1 MDLKAVLR
9 VAVAAASDAVEVQRA
24 HLGRVAHDEWAEKGE
39 HDFVTRVDR
48 EAESKAIDRIRRAF
62 PEHAILSEEEATAAS
77 PVAAAGPEFSGSA
90 SVPGTQDN
98 ALANRLEALRRQP
111 GWLWVIDPL
120 DGTTNYLHRY
130 PMYSASVA
138 ALQDGRVMAG
148 AVIHGVTGETWSAV
162 RGGGAFLDGQ
172 RITVSA
178 TDRMRQALIGTGFPF
193 KALELLPAYLQQF
206 QRVIRRSAGIR
217 RTGSAALD
225 LCHVASGYF
234 DGFWELWL
242 APWDVAAGMLI
253 VREAG
258 GVVTRID
265 GGDDVLFAG
274 SLLAG
279 NPRIHADLTAIVK
292 GESE

>member
-9 VAVAAASDAVEVQRA
+9 VAVAAAADAVEVHRA
-24 HLGRVAHDEWAEKGE
+24 HLGRVAHDDWAEKGE

-48 EAESKAIDRIRRAF
+48 EAESSAIDRIRGAF
-62 PEHAILSEEEATAAS
+62 PDHAILSEEEATAV
-77 PVAAAGPEFSGSA
+77 PVVAALPGSADSAAGPASGN
-90 SVPGTQDN
+90 N

-138 ALQDGRVMAG
+138 ALQDGQVMAG

-193 KALELLPAYLQQF
+193 KALELLPTYLQQF
-206 QRVIRRSAGIR
+206 ERVLRRSAGIR

-279 NPRIHADLTAIVK
+279 NPRIHADLRAIVI